1 MQTPIQAVANRKI
14 GSIEGVT
21 ANSIRVAID
30 PEAPQGVAL
39 SFGTP
44 MRFPRVN
51 GFVLMPVESGA
62 VVGLIHSLGIER
74 SQFPR
79 RPGLKDYGLV
89 DLPYPSRVIQV
100 TPLGVLRAVPSSSG
114 LEELEMERGVQ
125 ALPSVGDLVLL
136 PTEREVRAI
145 VETTTAGPRIRIGR
159 SPLAP
164 EASVYLSPDRLFAR
178 HVAVLGNT
186 GSGKSCSVAGLVRW
200 SIEEAAKHLA
210 AGSEKVNGRFIVL
223 DPNGEYTDAFEDLAG
238 VKVFRVEPEATENQL
253 RVPAW
258 LWNGQEWA
266 AFSSA
271 APGIQRPI
279 LQQALRDMRAGATLE
294 DPPAARLARL
304 ARAYLRQAQRAR
316 AEGLTGFQEWPGA
329 KNFGERGSRCVEDLA
344 SYEDKVRDDASVL
357 SAVTQTKDTIFGIVE
372 TRRYTSA
379 RGQVGFNDFA
389 EVDVV
394 GVEAALQALCDALP
408 QQDAGVE
415 LVSEDAPLPFDVGE
429 FPSHI
434 EQLAHGESGQVVQ
447 FTAGMALRIRTMLN
461 DVRMGSITGASST
474 DESLVEWLNSNL
486 GGSPEDLPHISV
498 IDLSLVPADILQVVA
513 AVMTRV
519 IFEAL
524 QRYKRLHHAELPTV
538 LVVEEAHHFIHR
550 DATHDVTAPTPA
562 SLCKAVFERVAR
574 EGRKFGLGLVLSSQ
588 RPSELSST
596 VLSQCNTF
604 LLHRTVNDRD
614 QQLIRHLVP
623 DNIAGLVDELPS
635 LPTQHSIVVGLAVSI
650 PLLVEMRHLPK
661 NQRPS
666 SGDPDFWKVWTGEL
680 ERPVDWSEIARR
692 WTESP

>member
-21 ANSIRVAID
+21 ANSIRVSID

-145 VETTTAGPRIRIGR
+145 VETTTAGPRIRVGR

-178 HVAVLGNT
+178 HIAVLGNT

-200 SIEEAAKHLA
+200 SLEEAQQHLA
-210 AGSEKVNGRFIVL
+210 AGVESVNGRVVVL
-223 DPNGEYTDAFEDLAG
+223 DPNGEYTDAFSDLAG
-238 VKVFRVEPEATENQL
+238 VKVFRVEADSPENQL

-266 AFSSA
+266 AFSAA
-271 APGIQRPI
+271 APGVQRPI
-279 LQQALRDMRAGATLE
+279 LQRALRDMRAGRVLE
-294 DPPAARLARL
+294 DPAAARLARL
-304 ARAYLRQAQRAR
+304 SRAYLRQTEESRAT
-316 AEGLTGFQEWPGA
+316 GLTAYQGWPGA
-329 KNFGERGSRCVEDLA
+329 LNFGERCSRCSEDLT
-344 SYEDKVRDDASVL
+344 SYEDQVSDDATVL
-357 SAVTQTKDTIFGIVE
+357 AAVSASRDAISGIVAS
-372 TRRYTSA
+372 RHYTTGA
-379 RGQVGFNDFA
+379 GQDRFNDFGESDVVA
-389 EVDVV
+389 VESALRSLCDVLPGEEVDLSV
-394 GVEAALQALCDALP
+394 P
-408 QQDAGVE
+408 
-415 LVSEDAPLPFDVGE
+415 SEDAPLPFDVGE
-429 FPSHI
+429 LASHI
-434 EQLAHGESGQVVQ
+434 ELLAHGQSAQAVQ
-447 FTAGMALRIRTMLN
+447 FTAGMALRIRTMLG
-461 DVRMGSITGASST
+461 DVRMGSITGASES
-474 DESLVEWLNSNL
+474 DESLVGWLNSYL
-486 GGSPEDLPHISV
+486 GGAPEDLPHISV
-498 IDLSLVPADILQVVA
+498 IDLSLVPAEILHVVA

-519 IFEAL
+519 VFEAL

-538 LVVEEAHHFIHR
+538 LVLEEAHHFIHR
-550 DATHDVTAPTPA
+550 DAAPDATAPTPA
-562 SLCKAVFERVAR
+562 GLCKAVFERVAR

-588 RPSELSST
+588 RPSELSAT

-623 DNIAGLVDELPS
+623 DNISGLVDELPS
-635 LPTQHSIVVGLAVSI
+635 LPTQHAIVVGLAVAI

-661 NQRPS
+661 NHRPS

-680 ERPVDWSEIARR
+680 DRPVGWEEVAQR